1 MKLNRGTIKLISLLP
16 LREAE
21 KEASAEEENPF
32 AGAEDGAPEE
42 GGDEEK
48 KPAKEE
54 APKPKVKFDISAVK
68 KYSKAKFL
76 GDEGEIVSA
85 DKTGMK
91 IRVMPDDVLI
101 HINFQDIM

>member
-21 KEASAEEENPF
+21 KDASAEEEDPF
-32 AGAEDGAPEE
+32 AGAEDGAAEE
-42 GGDEEK
+42 GGDEK

-54 APKPKVKFDISAVK
+54 APKPKVKFDISAAK
-68 KYSKAKFL
+68 NYNKAKFL

-85 DKTGMK
+85 DKTGMNV
-91 IRVMPDDVLI
+91 RVMPDDVLI